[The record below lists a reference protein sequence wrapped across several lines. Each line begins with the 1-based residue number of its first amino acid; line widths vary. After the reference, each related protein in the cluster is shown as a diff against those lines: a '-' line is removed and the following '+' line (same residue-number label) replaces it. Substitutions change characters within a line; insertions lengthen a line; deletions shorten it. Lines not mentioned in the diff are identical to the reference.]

1 MTPSA
6 AAEAGQPGGEG
17 PGPSSVAPGLCRV
30 GGRTRRGA
38 GGAPRP
44 DGEAD
49 GANGLPLG
57 TAVELEHAVLHLLQ
71 NNRGPLG
78 SGTLMER
85 LQDLGYGGSEPTV
98 GRFLRTL
105 DRRGLTARVSN
116 RGRDLTEA
124 GQRRLEQL
132 CEADAR
138 RYYEHELLRTIRGT
152 TIDEV
157 MDVLVA
163 RRALER
169 ETARLAAERATP
181 DEVARLEA
189 AIEEQRETLATS
201 GVAID
206 ADVKFH
212 SLLAQAGH
220 NRVLAAAVELIRRE
234 KQITVLLDAILK
246 RTTHKWVVGH
256 EAILAAVKR
265 RDPDEA
271 ERAMLEHLNTVIG
284 DVRRYRGRLSGR
296 G

>member
-1 MTPSA
+1 MTPSVA
-6 AAEAGQPGGEG
+6 VEASRPGGG
-17 PGPSSVAPGLCRV
+17 SPGTPPGSSRCRI
-30 GGRTRRGA
+30 GSRTRRGS
-38 GGAPRP
+38 GGAPP
-44 DGEAD
+44 VDGDAA
-49 GANGLPLG
+49 GAEGVPLG
-57 TAVELEHAVLHLLQ
+57 TAIELEHAVLHLLQ

-78 SGTLMER
+78 SGTLMEQ

-105 DRRGLTARVSN
+105 DRRGLTARISN
-116 RGRDLTEA
+116 RGRDLTDA

-132 CEADAR
+132 CEADAQL
-138 RYYEHELLRTIRGT
+138 YYENELIRTIRGT

-169 ETARLAAERATP
+169 ETARLAAERATQ
-181 DEVARLEA
+181 EEIARLEA
-189 AIEEQRETLATS
+189 AIEEQRETLATG

-234 KQITVLLDAILK
+234 KQLTLLLDAMLK

-256 EAILAAVKR
+256 EAILAAIKR

-284 DVRRYRGRLSGR
+284 DVRRYRGRLAGPN
-296 G
+296 